1 MSFMNICILQSVM
14 ERLSRFLQ
22 ADIVPSIDSIVTI
35 PALGFCHTFSVAN
48 YALPSG
54 ETKTMLCFDGCATH
68 LGCSITLRGGSMA
81 ELKKVNW
88 KHIQCTIMW
97 LNIWTPKNN

>member
-1 MSFMNICILQSVM
+1 M

-22 ADIVPSIDSIVTI
+22 ADIVPSIDSLVTM

-68 LGCSITLRGGSMA
+68 LGCSITLRGGSLS
-81 ELKKVNW
+81 ELKKVYSFLKFING
-88 KHIQCTIMW
+88 KCGSYTIKM
-97 LNIWTPKNN
+97 